1 METSFIP
8 HQTYST
14 EINPTPVNHKFEQI
28 ENSQPPNNSSM
39 LIITDENPPNWN
51 NDTEYSAHKRHAPP
65 ITTSSAPTSPLYTTS
80 LGQILLKSKKQ
91 HKKIKTTD

>member
-14 EINPTPVNHKFEQI
+14 EINPTSVNQKSEQI
-28 ENSQPPNNSSM
+28 ENSQPPNNLPM

-51 NDTEYSAHKRHAPP
+51 NDTEYSAHKRHVPTK
-65 ITTSSAPTSPLYTTS
+65 TTSSTPTSPLYTTS
-80 LGQILLKSKKQ
+80 LGQIPLESKNNTKKSK
-91 HKKIKTTD
+91 